1 MFRSCVCVSCVC
13 VCAKYNNK
21 KVSREKKQ
29 RRRKKSINTLCQ
41 IMYSCVGAYFHPRCV
56 LLLCVSIQSGIR
68 MAFMVKRQ
76 QHKHTQKKRRKFI
89 ISTFSL
95 FFLPSLL
102 FFVCTFLLGLLWL
115 SIYLFSCYI
124 CVSMGVI
131 WCVCLCVCACL
142 FVWINVENLFFSY
155 IFFSFHIILPLYP
168 FVHNLIFRLGNL
180 YL

>member
-1 MFRSCVCVSCVC
+1 MCVC

-56 LLLCVSIQSGIR
+56 FPLCLSIQSGIR
-68 MAFMVKRQ
+68 TAFMVKRQ
-76 QHKHTQKKRRKFI
+76 QHKHRHTKKKKIYYLDIFVI
-89 ISTFSL
+89 FSA
-95 FFLPSLL
+95 FAPLL
-102 FFVCTFLLGLLWL
+102 RVYIFVGLLLWL

-131 WCVCLCVCACL
+131 WCVCVCACL

-155 IFFSFHIILPLYP
+155 IFFFSFHIILPLYP
-168 FVHNLIFRLGNL
+168 FVHNLIFRLGYL